1 MKETAFSHTA
11 GDGNIQA
18 FYPFMVA
25 AGVVQILV
33 PSSINLIMQQM
44 GIRESLGGLIH
55 VVYFVGLLSGTLLL
69 TRFMQRLSVKQI
81 MLSQALLL
89 SASLLATAAA
99 PHFALLLFFFYFAGF
114 ANGMLLTLPAVYITS
129 VHGDEGSSYQNI
141 LYGFLSLGFVL
152 GPLFA
157 GLVARQGWSWRW
169 CFIVPALASFPLAL
183 PIAAARLK
191 RLPRPKKLSFKVL
204 SDALS
209 FNRSLFTG
217 LVLAFLLYAAA
228 QASVNTWLVTFLEI
242 EKGMVSGSAHMV
254 LVGIAVSLTLGRWA
268 CGYLSRKIDPFNILA
283 TITIAS
289 GVLVFL
295 APLPEAKA
303 ASIALY
309 TLLGLTYAGI
319 NPFLV
324 SYAAWFPESESSAVV
339 SAVFSAGAL
348 GGIFFPYLVGL
359 LNQNINPILGMS
371 SVAVFIIGVVI
382 CVHWI
387 KPHVVRT

>member
-1 MKETAFSHTA
+1 MNETAVSYTP
-11 GDGNIQA
+11 GNGNIQA

-33 PSSINLIMQQM
+33 PASINLIMQQM
-44 GIRESLGGLIH
+44 GIQESLGGLIH

-81 MLSQALLL
+81 MLLQALLL
-89 SASLLATAAA
+89 SVSLLATAAA
-99 PHFALLLFFFYFAGF
+99 PWFALLLFFFYFTGF
-114 ANGMLLTLPAVYITS
+114 ANGMILTLPAIYINSVY
-129 VHGDEGSSYQNI
+129 GDEGPSIQNI

-169 CFIVPALASFPLAL
+169 CYIAPALATLPLAI
-183 PIAAARLK
+183 PIAVVKLK

-204 SDALS
+204 GDVLS

-228 QASVNTWLVTFLEI
+228 QASVHTWLVTFLEI

-254 LVGIAVSLTLGRWA
+254 LVCIAISLTLGRWT
-268 CGYLSRKIDPFNILA
+268 CGYLSKKIDPFNILVV
-283 TITIAS
+283 ITIAS
-289 GVLVFL
+289 GILVFL
-295 APLPEAKA
+295 APLPRAKV
-303 ASIALY
+303 ASIVLY
-309 TLLGLTYAGI
+309 TLLGFAYAGI

-324 SYAAWFPESESSAVV
+324 SYAALFPGSESSAVV
-339 SAVFSAGAL
+339 CAVFSAGAL
-348 GGIFFPYLVGL
+348 GGIFFPYLIGL
-359 LNQNINPILGMS
+359 LNQHINPILGMS
-371 SVAVFIIGVVI
+371 SVAIFIIGVII

-387 KPHVVRT
+387 KPHVVRA

>member
-1 MKETAFSHTA
+1 MNEAAVSNTPAN
-11 GDGNIQA
+11 GNIQA
-18 FYPFMVA
+18 FYPFMVV

-33 PSSINLIMQQM
+33 PACINLIMQQM
-44 GIRESLGGLIH
+44 GVEESLGGLIH

-81 MLSQALLL
+81 MLLQAVLL
-89 SASLLATAAA
+89 SVSLLATAAA
-99 PHFALLLFFFYFAGF
+99 PWFALLLFFFYFTGF
-114 ANGMLLTLPAVYITS
+114 ANGMILTLPAVYITN
-129 VHGDEGSSYQNI
+129 VYGDKGPSIQNI
-141 LYGFLSLGFVL
+141 LYGFMSLGFVL

-169 CFIVPALASFPLAL
+169 CYIVPALAAL
-183 PIAAARLK
+183 PMAMPIAVVKLK
-191 RLPRPKKLSFKVL
+191 RLPRPKKLSLKVL
-204 SDALS
+204 GDVLS

-217 LVLAFLLYAAA
+217 LVLAFFLYAAA

-254 LVGIAVSLTLGRWA
+254 LVGVAISLTLGRWT
-268 CGYLSRKIDPFNILA
+268 CGYLSKKIDPFDILV

-289 GVLVFL
+289 GILVFL
-295 APLPEAKA
+295 APLPEAKV

-309 TLLGLTYAGI
+309 TLLGFTYAGI
-319 NPFLV
+319 NPFLI

-339 SAVFSAGAL
+339 SAIFSAGGL
-348 GGIFFPYLVGL
+348 GGIFFPYLIGL
-359 LNQNINPILGMS
+359 MNQHINPILGMS
-371 SVAVFIIGVVI
+371 SVAIFIIGVII

-387 KPHVVRT
+387 KPHVVSR